1 MNMLFEAFVIG
12 LITLIVGKIGFYLTS
27 PNTEKEKSNYEKEKS
42 NYEKEKSNYDI
53 ILFLIGFILHFII
66 EFVGLNKWYCD
77 KCIPSN

>member
-1 MNMLFEAFVIG
+1 MLFEAFVIG
-12 LITLIVGKIGFYLTS
+12 LITLTVGKIGFYLTS
-27 PNTEKEKSNYEKEKS
+27 IEKESQNIEKKTP
-42 NYEKEKSNYDI
+42 NYDI